1 MEDFVAIISNVGFPI
16 ACVIFM
22 WYYMMKMTDA
32 HKEEIDSVKDALNQN
47 TIVLQKLVDKLDKVV
62 E

>member
-1 MEDFVAIISNVGFPI
+1 MDDFVAIISNVGFPI

-47 TIVLQKLVDKLDKVV
+47 TLVLQKLVDKLDKVV

>member
-1 MEDFVAIISNVGFPI
+1 MDDFVTIISNVGFPI

-47 TIVLQKLVDKLDKVV
+47 TLVLQKLVDKLDKVV

>member
-1 MEDFVAIISNVGFPI
+1 MDDFVAIISNVGFPI

>member
-1 MEDFVAIISNVGFPI
+1 MDEFVTLISNVGFPI

-47 TIVLQKLVDKLDKVV
+47 TLVLQKLVDKLDKVV

>member
-1 MEDFVAIISNVGFPI
+1 MQEFVTLISNVGFPI

-22 WYYMMKMTDA
+22 WYYMMKMTVA

-47 TIVLQKLVDKLDKVV
+47 TLVLQKLVDKLDKVV

>member
-1 MEDFVAIISNVGFPI
+1 MENFVAIISNVGFPI

-22 WYYMMKMTDA
+22 WYYMMKMSDA
-32 HKEEIDSVKDALNQN
+32 HKEEIDSIKDALNQN
-47 TIVLQKLVDKLDKVV
+47 TLVLQKLVDKLDKVV

>member
-47 TIVLQKLVDKLDKVV
+47 TLVLQKLVDKLDKVV

>member
-1 MEDFVAIISNVGFPI
+1 
-16 ACVIFM
+16 M

>member
-1 MEDFVAIISNVGFPI
+1 MDDFVAIISNLGFPI

-47 TIVLQKLVDKLDKVV
+47 TLVLQKLVDKLDKVV